1 VACKLLI
8 CSIIDYKWVCIQ
20 RILGGAS
27 LCLEM
32 MSLAVRRPR
41 AALSVLGRAGLVRL
55 ASTTPA
61 SASTVPEA
69 ASVRPVTEIPGVLFT
84 PTRIVV

>member
-1 VACKLLI
+1 MSGCVYTTKFG
-8 CSIIDYKWVCIQ
+8 W
-20 RILGGAS
+20 S
-27 LCLEM
+27 LCFEV

-41 AALSVLGRAGLVRL
+41 TALSVLGRAGLVRL